1 MVVYK
6 NYQEDNKTLD
16 LDILKDFGVGATI
29 LTAIILILF
38 GSILIATI
46 SYITVITKPE
56 LVFFALFGLILSLIL
71 FCLVISCIL
80 IGKIFRGGV

>member
-6 NYQEDNKTLD
+6 NYEEDNKTLD
-16 LDILKDFGVGATI
+16 LGILKDFGVGATI

-46 SYITVITKPE
+46 SYIVVLKMPE
-56 LVFFALFGLILSLIL
+56 LVILTLFGLILSLIL
-71 FCLVISCIL
+71 FCSVILCIL